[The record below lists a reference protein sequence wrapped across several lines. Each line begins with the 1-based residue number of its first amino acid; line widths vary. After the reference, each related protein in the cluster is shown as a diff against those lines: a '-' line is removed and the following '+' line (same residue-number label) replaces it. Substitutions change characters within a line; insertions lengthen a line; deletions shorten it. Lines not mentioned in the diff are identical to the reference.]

1 MQYIM
6 GMRVYYSRDPSREHK
21 MILAHGGGNKL
32 ESVLTTIKKMLGI
45 AADYTH
51 FDSDIIVH
59 INSVLMTLNQLGIGP
74 ETPASIGSDM
84 DTWDK
89 ILGDITNLEAVK
101 TYIYL
106 KVRLLFDPPTSSFVV
121 DSMNRQASELEW
133 RLNVQAETNKEE

>member
-1 MQYIM
+1 M
-6 GMRVYYSRDPSREHK
+6 
-21 MILAHGGGNKL
+21 

-59 INSVLMTLNQLGIGP
+59 INSVLMTLNQLGVGP
-74 ETPASIGSDM
+74 ETQTFIGSDM

>member
-1 MQYIM
+1 M
-6 GMRVYYSRDPSREHK
+6 
-21 MILAHGGGNKL
+21 

-74 ETPASIGSDM
+74 ETPALIESEM
-84 DTWDK
+84 ETWEK
-89 ILGDITNLEAVK
+89 TLGDIKDVAAVK

-106 KVRLLFDPPTSSFVV
+106 KVRLVFDPPTSSFVV
-121 DSMNRQASELEW
+121 ESMNNQIKELEW
-133 RLNVQAETNKEE
+133 RLTAQADLKEE

>member
-1 MQYIM
+1 M
-6 GMRVYYSRDPSREHK
+6 
-21 MILAHGGGNKL
+21 

>member
-1 MQYIM
+1 M
-6 GMRVYYSRDPSREHK
+6 
-21 MILAHGGGNKL
+21 

-59 INSVLMTLNQLGIGP
+59 INSVLMTLNQLGGGP
-74 ETPASIGSDM
+74 ETPTFIGSDM

-89 ILGDITNLEAVK
+89 ILGDIKNLEAVK
-101 TYIYL
+101 TYMYL

-133 RLNVQAETNKEE
+133 RLNIQAETNKEE

>member
-1 MQYIM
+1 M
-6 GMRVYYSRDPSREHK
+6 
-21 MILAHGGGNKL
+21 

-59 INSVLMTLNQLGIGP
+59 INSVLMTLNQLGVGP
-74 ETPASIGSDM
+74 ETPTFIGSDM

-89 ILGDITNLEAVK
+89 ILGYITNIEAVK
-101 TYIYL
+101 TYICL
-106 KVRLLFDPPTSSFVV
+106 NVRLFFDPPTSSFVV

-133 RLNVQAETNKEE
+133 RLNIQAETNKEE